1 MNTKI
6 ADEIKLWGRV
16 PVFVCAMRAR
26 EVKAQIQIYRP

>member
-1 MNTKI
+1 M
-6 ADEIKLWGRV
+6 KLNYEVV